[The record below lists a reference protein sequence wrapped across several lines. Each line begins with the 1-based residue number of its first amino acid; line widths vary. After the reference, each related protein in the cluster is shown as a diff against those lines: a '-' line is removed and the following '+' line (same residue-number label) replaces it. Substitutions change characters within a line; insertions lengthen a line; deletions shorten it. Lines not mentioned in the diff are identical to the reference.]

1 MVKGCVIY
9 IGEGVILDSV
19 FICPSGGGLGVNA
32 LCLQPHD

>member
-1 MVKGCVIY
+1 MVKGCVNY

-19 FICPSGGGLGVNA
+19 FICPSVGGLGINA